1 MTDRRTFLSVMMA
14 SGRKYHTLEIFTKN
28 DCETR
33 IPLIHVQNIDEKIKN
48 STITHQHQTLYML
61 MRSNLLLFIR
71 LV

>member
-1 MTDRRTFLSVMMA
+1 MMA

-48 STITHQHQTLYML
+48 STITHQH
-61 MRSNLLLFIR
+61 
-71 LV
+71 